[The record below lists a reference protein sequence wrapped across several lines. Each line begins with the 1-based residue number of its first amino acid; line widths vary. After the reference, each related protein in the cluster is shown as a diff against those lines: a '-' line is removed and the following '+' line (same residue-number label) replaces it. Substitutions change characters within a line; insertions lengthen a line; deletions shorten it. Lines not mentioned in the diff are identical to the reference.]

1 MEKGKALRLA
11 ALLGCFMSVLAETS
25 QAQVPTINI
34 QETCRKA
41 AEVMFS
47 LAVGSGG
54 RAAPTDQE
62 ICLENENKSRD
73 QISKSWSTFEASD
86 REGCIQIRAYLP
98 SYSEWL
104 TCFEM
109 NKLVREA
116 RQKQGRAMSS
126 FVTGNA
132 VTLPAVSSLGINM
145 GGSRYWP
152 VYRQAEREPP
162 SGSEDDRTSRS
173 PAPEDAFAARR

>member
-1 MEKGKALRLA
+1 MTKAKALRLA
-11 ALLGCFMSVLAETS
+11 ALLGCFMSAFSETS
-25 QAQVPTINI
+25 HAQVPSINI

-41 AEVMFS
+41 AEVMLS
-47 LAVGSGG
+47 LAVGGEG

-62 ICLENENKSRD
+62 ICLENENKARD
-73 QISKSWSTFEASD
+73 QIIKGWSMFEASD
-86 REGCIQIRAYLP
+86 REGCIQLRGYLP

-116 RQKQGRAMSS
+116 RQKQGRAMGS

-132 VTLPAVSSLGINM
+132 VMLPALSSLGINM

-152 VYRQAEREPP
+152 AYRQAEREPA
-162 SGSEDDRTSRS
+162 SGREDDRASRA
-173 PAPEDAFAARR
+173 PAPDDDFAARR